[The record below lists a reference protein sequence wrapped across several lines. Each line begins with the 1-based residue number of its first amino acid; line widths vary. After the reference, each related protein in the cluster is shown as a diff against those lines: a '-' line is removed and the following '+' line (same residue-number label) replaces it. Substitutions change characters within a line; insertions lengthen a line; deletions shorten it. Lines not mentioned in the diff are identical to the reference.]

1 MKIEKFK
8 KQATLRITTGG
19 TLDVNFFLSYSDD
32 THPGGEIV
40 LDILNSEVTFF
51 PLEDI
56 LANEIILIGKS
67 QFMDVQLLERD
78 MRPETLASSE
88 IPVVVELINGDVLEG
103 SFFTEMP
110 PDRLRLSDYLNF
122 TSQFVYL
129 CRDQDD
135 IMLNKDYI
143 LSVKHK

>member
-19 TLDVNFFLSYSDD
+19 TLDVRFFLGYSDD
-32 THPGGEIV
+32 THARGEII
-40 LDILNSEVTFF
+40 LDILNSEVIFF

-78 MRPETLASSE
+78 LSPETLASPE
-88 IPVVVELINGDVLEG
+88 IPVMVELINGDVLEG

-129 CRDQDD
+129 CRDQNDL
-135 IMLNKDYI
+135 ILNKDYI
-143 LSVKHK
+143 LSVKSK

>member
-19 TLDVNFFLSYSDD
+19 RLDVNFFLGHSDD
-32 THPGGEIV
+32 AHPGDETI

-67 QFMDVQLLERD
+67 QFRDVQILERD
-78 MRPETLASSE
+78 LRPETLKSPE
-88 IPVVVELINGDVLEG
+88 IPVEVELINGDVLEG
-103 SFFTEMP
+103 SFFTEMT

-129 CRDQDD
+129 LRDQDD
-135 IMLNKDYI
+135 LILNKDYI
-143 LSVKHK
+143 LSAKQQ